1 MTSQAREKHGMD
13 NVTEEKPATEIKPKD
28 PVSGFQAAS
37 VNKFDAKRMA
47 NKQRKKRAHRRKL
60 RRSHTKG

>member
-1 MTSQAREKHGMD
+1 MD
-13 NVTEEKPATEIKPKD
+13 NLPEKTIVTETKLRPSSEGSRSSDKHSE
-28 PVSGFQAAS
+28 
-37 VNKFDAKRMA
+37 NRLA